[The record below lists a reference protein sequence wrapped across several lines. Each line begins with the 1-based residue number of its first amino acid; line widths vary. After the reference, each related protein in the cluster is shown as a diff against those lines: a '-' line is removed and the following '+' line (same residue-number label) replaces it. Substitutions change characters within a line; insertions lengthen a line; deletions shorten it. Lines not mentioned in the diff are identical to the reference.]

1 MIRILLLV
9 TSADPQFYDKCAP
22 RRVRKRYSLAAW
34 VEGCVETDAARTLL
48 VTSQVESRKPDIA
61 DREFLRSCVLHVS
74 SPGYIYT
81 GGIMLLARP
90 ATHWGGG

>member
-9 TSADPQFYDKCAP
+9 TNADPQFYGKCVP
-22 RRVRKRYSLAAW
+22 RRARKRYSLAGW
-34 VEGCVETDAARTLL
+34 VEGCVEIGASRTLL

-61 DREFLRSCVLHVS
+61 NREFLRSCVRDVS
-74 SPGYIYT
+74 TPGHICT
-81 GGIMLLARP
+81 ADIMLFAYP